1 MWNKINHGG
10 QPTSNPDKKFAI
22 FIGRYQPYHY
32 GHIELIQ
39 QKLNEG
45 IPALIMIRDI
55 EPDEKNPFTTEQ
67 TVNMI
72 EKYHTSKG
80 DDVKVM
86 IIPDIESVNYGR
98 GVGYEINEYE
108 PTQEIAFISATKI
121 RNSIKEG
128 NNDWRLMVDESIQ
141 HDVEKYLMQNEN

>member
-1 MWNKINHGG
+1 MWNKTNHGG
-10 QPTSNPDKKFAI
+10 QPTANPDKKYAI

-45 IPALIMIRDI
+45 IPALIMVRDI

-128 NNDWRLMVDESIQ
+128 NDDWRTMVDESIQ
-141 HDVEKYLMQNEN
+141 QDVENYLMQNEN